1 MWGSITGTLSDQA
14 DLWAALGGKQATLV
28 SGANIKTINGTTILG
43 AGDLVISGGGGGAST
58 FFARLPVDF
67 TLLTQTASQ
76 QLFDTSASGALAL
89 DVGVY
94 SFEAAIYLTG
104 LSATSGNG
112 TFSVLGSG
120 TATTGNFLMQ
130 SVGLDN
136 NSPLSS
142 AARNGSGSATS
153 SVKLVGNATG
163 TGVLTVVSGH
173 FEVTSAGTIIPSITL
188 DDLPTAPVAKAGT
201 TFRCTRM
208 ADTVVNTQGT
218 WS

>member
-1 MWGSITGTLSDQA
+1 LQNTAAASILLGRGAGAAGDVQEITLGTNLTMS
-14 DLWAALGGKQATLV
+14 
-28 SGANIKTINGTTILG
+28 GTTLN
-43 AGDLVISGGGGGAST
+43 AAGGGGGAST

-112 TFSVLGSG
+112 TFSVLGAG
-120 TATTGNFLMQ
+120 TATTGNFLSQ
-130 SVGLDN
+130 AVGIDN
-136 NSPLSS
+136 NSPL
-142 AARNGSGSATS
+142 AAGARTGVGSVTS
-153 SVKLVGNATG
+153 SNKFATNATG

-208 ADTVVNTQGT
+208 ADTVVDTQGT
-218 WS
+218 WT